1 MRIRAAQIYG
11 RMGSYLQQLGSSEDA
26 LSMLRQLRKASDA
39 PPLETQATRL
49 EALVQRAAAQERLEQ
64 LEEATETLHKLIDG
78 GAALEGTEFDA
89 EGKRY
94 GAEAAYRLMR
104 LLQQAGDARSAHNYG
119 MAAIAK
125 SQPNTPLFATRIADF
140 ADVVLAVEPAAPAA
154 LELLSRA
161 VLPPAQT
168 RAYAHY

>member
-1 MRIRAAQIYG
+1 
-11 RMGSYLQQLGSSEDA
+11 
-26 LSMLRQLRKASDA
+26 
-39 PPLETQATRL
+39 
-49 EALVQRAAAQERLEQ
+49 
-64 LEEATETLHKLIDG
+64 
-78 GAALEGTEFDA
+78 
-89 EGKRY
+89 
-94 GAEAAYRLMR
+94 MR

-125 SQPNTPLFATRIADF
+125 SQPNTPLFATRIAAF

-168 RAYAHY
+168 RAYAHYYGRPPSRSEGHTSELQSLMRTSYADFC